1 MYQIYII
8 QFSKIRHLLQ
18 FWSSF
23 NRLIKNMHRVL
34 RTFLNYF
41 PKFLWFLQ
49 YLTKFTVWLKQM
61 NVRKFISFPLKKFLS
76 NQHVIKPS
84 TNSISIRIA
93 SQSFS
98 KISNYIISHLLSQFH
113 QQIHINP
120 NKHLLKLALPT
131 PRFSFND
138 PTLIS
143 IPKVHGTFK

>member
-1 MYQIYII
+1 MIPTIFDEIYSLIETNER
-8 QFSKIRHLLQ
+8 SKIH
-18 FWSSF
+18 
-23 NRLIKNMHRVL
+23 
-34 RTFLNYF
+34 
-41 PKFLWFLQ
+41 
-49 YLTKFTVWLKQM
+49 
-61 NVRKFISFPLKKFLS
+61 FISIKKIS
-76 NQHVIKPS
+76 IKSTRIKPS

-98 KISNYIISHLLSQFH
+98 KISNYIISNLLSQFH

>member
-23 NRLIKNMHRVL
+23 YSFDQKYASCVTHFPQL
-34 RTFLNYF
+34 F
-41 PKFLWFLQ
+41 PKISMIPTIFDEIYSLIE
-49 YLTKFTVWLKQM
+49 TNERSKIH
-61 NVRKFISFPLKKFLS
+61 FISIKKIS
-76 NQHVIKPS
+76 IKSTRIKPS

-120 NKHLLKLALPT
+120 NKYLLKLALPT